1 MHAVLRRALPWLF
14 LVVAVLLVM
23 MAASCTGTP
32 GPGERRL
39 AVWSEFLPDEEVAA
53 AAPLLAEEEADLYLA
68 VPAARI
74 GDPALATLIVD
85 LHAAGVGV
93 RAWLLLDEADGYW
106 PNEHN
111 AAAMRTAALAFA
123 DWRDQAALPVDW
135 IIFDMEMALE
145 RTRAISDAL
154 AEGGTGAALDLITAG
169 RDPESFAAGRAD
181 YAALLD
187 ELHGRGLKIM
197 AVTYPTVLDDPPD
210 GDDDI
215 QDAMDVP
222 VLGLPWD
229 QASFMVYQSL
239 IYDLTGEWHGPDV
252 VASYTATTMELFGD
266 RGAVA
271 LGIVGS
277 AGITPVAMSYPDA
290 PTLLADHAAARGRAA
305 GAVSIY
311 SLDGMLQQS
320 DPGAWLDGD
329 VAASEP
335 PEVTSEY
342 LRRLVTALLDE

>member
-1 MHAVLRRALPWLF
+1 MARHA
-14 LVVAVLLVM
+14 LLCLLL
-23 MAASCTGTP
+23 AAGCGSDP
-32 GPGERRL
+32 GPGDRRL
-39 AVWSEFLPDEEVAA
+39 AVWSEFLTDDEVRA
-53 AAPLLAEEEADLYLA
+53 AAPLLAEEQADLYLA
-68 VPAARI
+68 MPEARL
-74 GDPALATLIVD
+74 GDPELAALIEEL
-85 LHAAGVGV
+85 AADGVGV
-93 RAWLLLDEADGYW
+93 RAWVLLDEADGYW

-111 AAAMRTAALAFA
+111 AAAMREAALAFA

-135 IIFDMEMALE
+135 IIFDMEMDIA
-145 RTRAISDAL
+145 RTRAINDAIT
-154 AEGGTGAALDLITAG
+154 ADGPTAALDLIEAG

-181 YAALLD
+181 YVALLD
-187 ELHGRGLKIM
+187 ELHGRGLKVM
-197 AVTYPTVLDDPPD
+197 AVTYPMVLDDPGD

-215 QDAMDVP
+215 QDEMDVP

-252 VASYTATTMELFGD
+252 IANYTSAARELFGD

-290 PTLLADHAAARGRAA
+290 STLLADHAAARARSAA
-305 GAVSIY
+305 AVSIY
-311 SLDGMLQQS
+311 SLDGVLQQD
-320 DPGAWLDGD
+320 DPGVWLDAEIP
-329 VAASEP
+329 AAEP

-342 LRRLVTALLDE
+342 LRKLVAALLDDD